1 MRGVGD
7 KLSAVHNIGGEF
19 GRRTELGAGLSH
31 GGALATLRDA
41 ILRNDP
47 QTGQPIFNLT
57 PQEVGQVAS
66 FLSAFDSGL
75 APSTGYAATAHSGN
89 VASFAS
95 TTLAYLKLEAEKGNC
110 DLVYYRS
117 PRVLHGGSVLHLT
130 GRYDPATQSWRSA
143 AKSAPAISEALL
155 MSEAGGTRP
164 VTFVGLPLGM
174 GLTHGLDRD
183 CDGMWDLDEWRK
195 GTDPEDE
202 DTDSDGYPDGYEMHW
217 NMNPLVADTSS
228 PDVVPPSI
236 TSPVKLV
243 FATSNTLKFEFKV
256 TEQCK
261 AYISYNGGYIVQRL
275 PLGPPSWNDEY
286 QVTLD
291 GLEPGTSYTISIQM
305 RDPAGHTSTDST
317 AVFQTLPLLFGAPA
331 RVAQIQLNLIPGQTN
346 QLQALVDLKTGNAGS
361 GSGYVVKGSLYRV
374 LFGGGL
380 SMLSNNALG
389 LTNAAGQASFN
400 LALPAPVPGQ
410 VGALIFVVSD
420 VAVPIGA
427 PAWVLAE
434 NEVSN
439 AAIPY

>member
-1 MRGVGD
+1 
-7 KLSAVHNIGGEF
+7 
-19 GRRTELGAGLSH
+19 
-31 GGALATLRDA
+31 
-41 ILRNDP
+41 
-47 QTGQPIFNLT
+47 
-57 PQEVGQVAS
+57 
-66 FLSAFDSGL
+66 
-75 APSTGYAATAHSGN
+75 
-89 VASFAS
+89 
-95 TTLAYLKLEAEKGNC
+95 
-110 DLVYYRS
+110 
-117 PRVLHGGSVLHLT
+117 
-130 GRYDPATQSWRSA
+130 
-143 AKSAPAISEALL
+143 
-155 MSEAGGTRP
+155 
-164 VTFVGLPLGM
+164 
-174 GLTHGLDRD
+174 
-183 CDGMWDLDEWRK
+183 
-195 GTDPEDE
+195 
-202 DTDSDGYPDGYEMHW
+202 
-217 NMNPLVADTSS
+217 
-228 PDVVPPSI
+228 
-236 TSPVKLV
+236 
-243 FATSNTLKFEFKV
+243 
-256 TEQCK
+256 
-261 AYISYNGGYIVQRL
+261 
-275 PLGPPSWNDEY
+275 
-286 QVTLD
+286 
-291 GLEPGTSYTISIQM
+291 M